1 MARISTYALDAK
13 PELGDK
19 VLGTDTAPGT
29 GVRTKNYS
37 LGEMISMFNEKNAVA
52 VAGQCIFRFQSDD
65 LTNPNIS
72 RESGTI
78 SFKDGE
84 GEDTLFVNIGELY
97 ISIKNSGDK
106 RILELLQT
114 MVKSRL
120 ILCQSDNV
128 NKFGVYYLDKLEQ
141 DPVETNFYVAT
152 LAPDVDMVNGAI
164 GEGKHYIIAEYF
176 KQDAFEIW
184 DQSAASNI
192 WTITHTL
199 DKKPSITVVDSGDNK
214 VYGKIDYID
223 NNTLTITF
231 NAAFSGKAYLN

>member
-29 GVRTKNYS
+29 GVRTNNYS

-52 VAGQCIFRFQSDD
+52 VAGQCIFKFQSDD

-84 GEDTLFVNIGELY
+84 GEDTPFANIGELY
-97 ISIKNSGDK
+97 ISINNSGDK

-114 MVKSRL
+114 MVKSRI
-120 ILCQSDNV
+120 ILCQSNDV
-128 NKFGVYYLDKLEQ
+128 NKFGVYFLDKLEQ
-141 DPVETNFYVAT
+141 DTTETNFYVAT
-152 LAPDVDMVNGAI
+152 LAPDINMVNGAI
-164 GEGKHYIIAEYF
+164 DEGKHYIISEYF
-176 KQDAFEIW
+176 KGDAFEIHEQTQLS
-184 DQSAASNI
+184 DL
-192 WTITHTL
+192 WTVSHSL
-199 DKKPSITVVDSGDNK
+199 DKKPSVTVVDAGDTK
-214 VYGKIDYID
+214 VVGKVEYID
-223 NNTLTITF
+223 DNNLTIKLNTPHI
-231 NAAFSGKAYLN
+231 GKAYLN